1 MRVNQTQ
8 PDRRASHSTGMSQ
21 RFHRFVAMAAICGC
35 VCALSVSGNLMA
47 QDQARMGADIALNN
61 GLPPEAQGV
70 TVDQNLGKTIRLDLP
85 ITDSNG
91 RAIKTG
97 YVFDGKLPTIVTLN
111 YSNCPMLCSIQLNKL
126 TSALGKLDL
135 KLGTDFRILTLS
147 IDPTETTQRIAET
160 KARYLDD
167 LNNQPEAESG
177 WVFCTAKQPI
187 ITQIA
192 DTLGFRYK
200 YDRVNK
206 QYNHPA
212 MLAFVSPTGV
222 ITRYS
227 LDIDF
232 PADQI
237 KLALVEAG
245 EGTVGS
251 PVDQFIL
258 WCYSYDPQSNSYTP
272 AAWKIMR
279 ICGAGF
285 LVIMLI
291 CLVPYWV
298 GRKRT
303 AADETETV
311 PTPDPV

>member
-1 MRVNQTQ
+1 
-8 PDRRASHSTGMSQ
+8 
-21 RFHRFVAMAAICGC
+21 
-35 VCALSVSGNLMA
+35 
-47 QDQARMGADIALNN
+47 MGADIALNN